1 MVSSTSC
8 SVKTYLKVLV
18 KPYINF
24 LIYIVEN
31 IRREMSFEM
40 SDDIVL
46 ATYLA
51 RRASV
56 IAYTE
61 TYMNKVPMHTN
72 LQTGYE
78 WVWYILN
85 GNKQK
90 CCNVFRL
97 SSHVFRELNNTL
109 RIQYGYEG
117 TKRVCLEESVA
128 MTLVILGSGIC
139 NRMVQ
144 DRFQRSSETVS
155 LHVEMIVS
163 LLAIV
168 MAADIIKPDDPAFPN
183 VPQHILNSDRYWPH
197 FKVFC

>member
-1 MVSSTSC
+1 MVSSTDC

-18 KPYINF
+18 KPFINF

-40 SDDIVL
+40 SNDIVL
-46 ATYLA
+46 AAYLA
-51 RRASV
+51 RCASV

-61 TYMNKVPMHTN
+61 TCMNKVLTHTN
-72 LQTGYE
+72 LRTGYE

-85 GNKQK
+85 GNKRK

-97 SSHVFRELNNTL
+97 SSHLFRELNNTL
-109 RIQYGYEG
+109 RTQYGYEG
-117 TKRVCLEESVA
+117 TKRVRLEESVA
-128 MTLVILGSGIC
+128 MTLVILGSGMC
-139 NRMVQ
+139 NRTVQ
-144 DRFQRSSETVS
+144 DRFQRSGETVS

-197 FKVFC
+197 FKVLC